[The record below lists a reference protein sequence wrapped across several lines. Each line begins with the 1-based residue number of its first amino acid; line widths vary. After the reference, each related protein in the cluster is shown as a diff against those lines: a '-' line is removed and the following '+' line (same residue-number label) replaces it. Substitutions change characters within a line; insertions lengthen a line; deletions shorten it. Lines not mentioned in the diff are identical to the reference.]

1 MFIRL
6 KRAYKIYWLLWI
18 LTAMLIIPSSVKAQL
33 KMIKI
38 LVSSP
43 AIENKVYRSIG
54 DVMVGSIIRELNRAG
69 GMEIIKREKSE
80 SYLKEKGMN
89 EWVGSR
95 ELALEVGEALG
106 ADIVIY
112 STLKRNYDFIN
123 YTIVFLE
130 IKRDIIQR
138 IINSSFPVSTSAS
151 EIGRT
156 MKKDMENLIKYIPLP
171 SELADPGNAIRQ
183 KTIDPEKLP
192 ETYEI
197 EDIPPFDR
205 FGYIEQIL
213 TYYRVFP
220 GEEEYM
226 KLTKQDLMTRF
237 IGRQETDKDI
247 TKIVNKFY
255 IYGDFAIRHNMQAYL
270 IKDCSTMAINVLI
283 ANRIPVFCYTGV
295 LVSYAGLGRSGNCIF
310 KNIDDNVIE
319 SFDLT
324 HRMRMTVMFIV
335 PKPGRKGGISR
346 EYLENAVGY
355 FKDEWGKTPKLVEI
369 TEGVFDLIPSEF
381 E

>member
-6 KRAYKIYWLLWI
+6 KRKYKKFWLLWM
-18 LTAMLIIPSSVKAQL
+18 LTAMLIIPTSVKAQL

-43 AIENKVYRSIG
+43 AVENKVYRPVG

-95 ELALEVGEALG
+95 ELAIEVGEALG

-112 STLKRNYDFIN
+112 STIKRKYNFLN

-156 MKKDMENLIKYIPLP
+156 MKKEMKNLIKYIPLP
-171 SELADPGNAIRQ
+171 SELADPGMAIRL

-192 ETYEI
+192 ENYEI

-213 TYYRVFP
+213 TYFRVFP
-220 GEEEYM
+220 GEEEYI
-226 KLTKQDLMTRF
+226 KLTKQNLMTRF

-247 TKIVNKFY
+247 TKIINKFY
-255 IYGDFAIRHNMQAYL
+255 IYGDFAIRHNLQAYL
-270 IKDCSTMAINVLI
+270 IKDCSTMAINILI
-283 ANRIPVFCYTGV
+283 ANGIPVFCYNGI
-295 LVSYAGLGRSGNCIF
+295 LVAYAGLGRGGNCIF
-310 KNIDDNVIE
+310 KNIDDNVVE

-324 HRMRMTVMFIV
+324 HRMRLTVMFVV
-335 PKPGRKGGISR
+335 PKPGRKGGFSR

-355 FKDEWGKTPKLVEI
+355 FKDEWGKTPKLLEI
-369 TEGVFDLIPSEF
+369 KDGVFDIISSEF